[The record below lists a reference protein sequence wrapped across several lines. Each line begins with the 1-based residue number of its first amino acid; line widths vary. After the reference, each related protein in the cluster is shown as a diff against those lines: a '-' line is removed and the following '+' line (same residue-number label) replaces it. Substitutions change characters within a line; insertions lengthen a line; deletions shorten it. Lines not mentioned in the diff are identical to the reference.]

1 MAKID
6 KKELIKRY
14 EAVKDNKKILVI
26 LYIHM
31 PDGSTELIV
40 NTEGHNKFQ
49 YINKTYD
56 DNLVHMNSKDIY
68 IVDAEFLVQKS
79 GDDGISFGG
88 ALNQLKTG
96 KRLTRKGWNG
106 KGQYIYYVE
115 KDGNARSYIAISM
128 ADGKVVSW
136 VASQTDLLADDWIV
150 YGE

>member
-1 MAKID
+1 MAKIN

-14 EAVKDNKKILVI
+14 EAVKDNEKILVI

-68 IVDAEFLVQKS
+68 IVDAEFLAQKDEDGIGFGYALHHLKS
-79 GDDGISFGG
+79 G
-88 ALNQLKTG
+88 K
-96 KRLTRKGWNG
+96 KLTRTGWNG

-115 KDGNARSYIAISM
+115 KDGNVRSYIAISTV
-128 ADGKVVSW
+128 DGTVVPW
-136 VASQTDLLADDWIV
+136 VASQTDLLEDDWIV
-150 YGE
+150 ID